1 MSKKKSTKRSK
12 DLVPKTGSG
21 DVVHELISIDGL
33 YENWF
38 LDYASYV
45 ILERAV
51 PRIEDGLKPVQR
63 RIAHSL
69 KEMDDGRFNKVA
81 NVIGNTMQYHPHGDA
96 AIGEAIV
103 NIGQKDLLIDTQGNW
118 GDVRTGDSAAAPR
131 YIEARPSKFALDV
144 VYNAQTTEWQL
155 SYDGRKKEPVT
166 LPVKFPL
173 LLAQGVEGIAV
184 GLSTKIL
191 PHNFVELIKAS
202 IDILKGKNAKIYPDF
217 LTGGIAD
224 FSEYDQGLRGG
235 KIKVRA
241 KIEIVDKKALTIKE
255 IPFGTTTTSL
265 MESIVKASEKGK
277 IKVKQVVDNT
287 AKDVEILVLLQPG
300 LSPEVAIDA
309 LYAFT
314 DCEISISPNAC
325 VIVKDKPMFMK
336 VNDILKYNTEHTVK
350 LLKQELEI
358 RKAELMEKILFSSL
372 EKIFIENRIYR
383 DIEECETFEDVIKT
397 VDKGL
402 KPYKKQFYREITR
415 EDILKLLEIRI
426 KRISKYDSFK
436 ADEMLKDLEKEL
448 KEVIHNL
455 KHLTEYAIDYYQN
468 LLDKYGKGR
477 ERKTEIKS
485 FQSVTATDVIAN
497 NQKLYVNKEDGFI
510 GWGLKRDEF
519 ICDCSELDDII
530 AIRADGKAV
539 VKRINE
545 KVYMGKGILY
555 VGVWK
560 KGDERMVYN
569 MIYSDGKSG
578 KAFAKRFTMPAII
591 RDKEYNLDQGNPNSK
606 VQYLSANT
614 NGDAEVVEVKLSQSS
629 TARKKIFDF
638 DFSELEIKG
647 RGARGNTITKYP
659 VRKVDF
665 KEAKGSTLSGL
676 ELWFDEAS
684 GRLNK
689 EKRGKHVGKFDGDDQ
704 ILAITKGGSYKI
716 TSYDINT
723 RFEPEK
729 TILVEK
735 LNPKKAISA
744 VYIDGESKQYFVKR
758 FQIETNTLDKE
769 FGFISEGIG
778 SRLEFVTTSD
788 TPEVEVELV
797 KGKGKDKETE
807 IINLED
813 IIDVKGWKALGN
825 RLSQHKVTKVKAVED
840 PEDSGL
846 EEGDDDNDLV
856 ESSGKPTS
864 AGAAA
869 SKAIETGKGS
879 QSSKKKSDTVPAED
893 QPDLFGESK
902 RPKEIQPPKGKQ
914 PLPKRSK
921 AEQASLFGED
931 SSKEKAES
939 VKGKAAKPGKI
950 KPPKPGVFTA
960 GQTIE
965 LEL

>member
-1 MSKKKSTKRSK
+1 MSKKKATK
-12 DLVPKTGSG
+12 SG
-21 DVVHELISIDGL
+21 KGAKGENGEIHELVSIDGL

-63 RIAHSL
+63 RIAHAL

-81 NVIGNTMQYHPHGDA
+81 NVIGSAMQYHPHGDA

-103 NIGQKDLLIDTQGNW
+103 NIGQKDLLLDMQGNW
-118 GDVRTGDSAAAPR
+118 GDVRTGDGAAAPR
-131 YIEARPSKFALDV
+131 YIETRPSKFANEV
-144 VYNAQTTEWQL
+144 VYNPQTTEWQL

-191 PHNFVELIKAS
+191 PHNFCELIKAS
-202 IDILKGKNAKIYPDF
+202 IDVLKGKNPKIYPDF

-224 FSEYDQGLRGG
+224 FSEYDQGYRGG

-241 KIEIVDKKALTIKE
+241 KIEIVDKKSLVIRE

-277 IKVKQVVDNT
+277 IKVRQVVDNT
-287 AKDVEILVLLQPG
+287 AKDVEIMIYLQPG
-300 LSPEVAIDA
+300 LSPEIAIDA

-314 DCEISISPNAC
+314 DCEVSISPNAC
-325 VIVKDKPMFMK
+325 VIVEDKPKFMK
-336 VNDILKYNTEHTVK
+336 VNEILKYNTDHTVK

-383 DIEECETFEDVIKT
+383 QIEECETFELVIST

-415 EDILKLLEIRI
+415 DDILRLLEIRI
-426 KRISKYDSFK
+426 KRISKYDAFK

-448 KEVIHNL
+448 KETLHNL
-455 KHLTEYAIDYYQN
+455 KHLTDYAIAYYQN
-468 LLDKYGKGR
+468 LLDKFGKGR
-477 ERKTEIKS
+477 ERRTEIKS
-485 FQSVTATDVIAN
+485 FQSVAATEVIAN
-497 NQKLYVNKEDGFI
+497 NQKLYVNRADGFI
-510 GWGLKRDEF
+510 GWGLKKDEF

-530 AIRADGKAV
+530 AIRSDGKAV
-539 VKRINE
+539 VKRISE
-545 KVYMGKGILY
+545 KVYMGKDILY
-555 VGVWK
+555 AGVWK

-578 KAFAKRFTMPAII
+578 KSFAKRFAMPAII
-591 RDKEYNLDQGNPNSK
+591 RDKEYSLDQGNPNSK
-606 VQYLSANT
+606 VHYLKANP
-614 NGDAEVVEVKLSQSS
+614 NGEAQVVEVKLTQSS
-629 TARKKIFDF
+629 TARKKIFEF
-638 DFSELEIKG
+638 DFSELEVKG

-659 VRKVDF
+659 IRRVDVL
-665 KEAKGSTLSGL
+665 EEKGTTLSGL
-676 ELWFDEAS
+676 DLWFDQAS

-689 EKRGKHVGKFDGDDQ
+689 DKRGKHVGKFDGDDQ
-704 ILAITKGGSYKI
+704 ILAITKSGNYKI
-716 TSYDINT
+716 TSYDLNN
-723 RFEPEK
+723 RYEPEK
-729 TILVEK
+729 TILLEK
-735 LNPKKAISA
+735 FNPKKAISA

-758 FQIETNTLDKE
+758 FKIETNTNDKE
-769 FGFISEGIG
+769 FGFISESIG

-797 KGKGKDKETE
+797 KGKSKEKETE
-807 IINLED
+807 VINLED

-825 RLSQHKVTKVKAVED
+825 RLSQHKVTKVKPVEE

-846 EEGDDDNDLV
+846 EDGDEGESLV
-856 ESSGKPTS
+856 EAT
-864 AGAAA
+864 
-869 SKAIETGKGS
+869 ETVKGS
-879 QSSKKKSDTVPAED
+879 PSPKKKSETSPDEPSSNQKSQQANRKPDQKQKAE
-893 QPDLFGESK
+893 QVSLFGESQQAK
-902 RPKEIQPPKGKQ
+902 ENRPRPKAAEKPAQAPKNGDKKANM
-914 PLPKRSK
+914 PASK
-921 AEQASLFGED
+921 
-931 SSKEKAES
+931 
-939 VKGKAAKPGKI
+939 
-950 KPPKPGVFTA
+950 GVYTP